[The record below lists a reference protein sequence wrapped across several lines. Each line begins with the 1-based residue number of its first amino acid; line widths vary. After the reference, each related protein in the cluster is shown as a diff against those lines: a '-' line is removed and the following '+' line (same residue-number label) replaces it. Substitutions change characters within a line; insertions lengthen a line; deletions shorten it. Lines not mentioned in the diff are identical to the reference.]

1 MCGIAGWL
9 DKNIDL
15 SEKQVIIDKMTDS
28 LKSRGPDD
36 KGVYITHKKNV
47 CLMHRRLA
55 VIDPLNGQQPMT
67 VRFEGYYYT
76 IAYNGELYN
85 APELKSELEL
95 LGCKFKTSC
104 DTEVLLNSYIY
115 FGDDC
120 ILKLNGIF
128 AFAIWDERRQMLF
141 AARDRVGVKPFFY
154 YQYSDGLLFAS
165 EIKSLLQNPI
175 VKPVVDEE
183 GLCDIFF
190 LGPARTPGFGI
201 FKNVRELL
209 PGECM
214 TYSGGTLR
222 RKMYFT
228 IKAKPHT
235 ENREQTIS
243 KCRELLQDSISR
255 QLVSDVP
262 LCCFLSGGLDSSI
275 ISYTAA
281 NKFKEEN
288 KGKLNTYSVD
298 YKDNGKYFKK
308 SLFQPNSDSDYISLM
323 SDYIG
328 SSHHNV
334 VLSNKDLYNALYDSV
349 LSRDLMPMAD
359 VDSSLLLFCREVKR
373 NFTVALSGECAD
385 ELFGG
390 YPWYHNKDI
399 LFEQC
404 FPWSRSSDIR
414 RSILKNG
421 VLSRGEEYS
430 NQRYCDTIKNA
441 DKLKDDSPL
450 EARMREM
457 FMLNYY
463 WFMQCLLERKD
474 RASMYSGL
482 EVRVPFCDYRI
493 VEYAYNMP
501 WELKALDGRE
511 KGILRAAFDGL
522 LPDGIVWRK
531 KSPYP
536 KTHNPIYMK
545 LVSDGA
551 RRVLADKGSPVAAL
565 LDKNGIEEI
574 IEHPDNISS
583 PWYGQLMRA
592 PQILAYIIELD
603 FWARKYNVNFEI

>member
-9 DKNIDL
+9 DKNEDL
-15 SEKQVIIDKMTDS
+15 SEKQVIIDKMTDC

-36 KGVYITHKKNV
+36 RGVYISPEKNV

-67 VRFEGYYYT
+67 RLFEGCGYT

-85 APELKSELEL
+85 APELKRELEL
-95 LGCKFKTSC
+95 LGCEFETCC
-104 DTEVLLNSYIY
+104 DTEVLLYSYIY
-115 FGDDC
+115 FGEDC
-120 ILKLNGIF
+120 VSKLNGIF
-128 AFAIWDERRQMLF
+128 AFAIWDERRQKLF

-154 YQYSDGLLFAS
+154 YEYSGGLLFAS
-165 EIKSLLQNPI
+165 EIKSLLQNPRL
-175 VKPVVDEE
+175 KPVVDEE
-183 GLCDIFF
+183 GLYDIFF

-201 FKNVRELL
+201 FKNVCELL

-214 TYSGGTLR
+214 TYSGGTLKK
-222 RKMYFT
+222 KMYFT
-228 IKAKPHT
+228 IKARPHT
-235 ENREQTIS
+235 DNREQTINT
-243 KCRELLQDSISR
+243 CRELLQDSISR

-275 ISYTAA
+275 ICYTAA
-281 NKFKEEN
+281 NKYKKEN
-288 KGKLNTYSVD
+288 KGRLNTYSVD
-298 YKDNGKYFKK
+298 YKDNVKYFKK
-308 SLFQPNSDSDYISLM
+308 SLFQPNSDSDYIGLM

-334 VLSNKDLYNALYDSV
+334 VLSNEDLYNALYDSV

-359 VDSSLLLFCREVKR
+359 VDSSLLLFCREVKKD
-373 NFTVALSGECAD
+373 FTVALSGECAD

-390 YPWYHNKDI
+390 YPWYHNRDI

-414 RSILKNG
+414 RSILKKG
-421 VLSRGEEYS
+421 VLPKGEEYS
-430 NQRYCDTIKNA
+430 NQRYSDTIKSA

-457 FMLNYY
+457 FILNYY

-511 KGILRAAFDGL
+511 KGILRTAFDGL
-522 LPDGIVWRK
+522 MPDEIVWRK

-545 LVSDGA
+545 LVSDGV
-551 RRVLADKGSPVAAL
+551 REVLSKKDSPVAAL

-574 IEHPDNISS
+574 IERPDNISS

-603 FWARKYNVNFEI
+603 FWARKYNIEFEI

>member
-67 VRFEGYYYT
+67 VRFEGYNYT

-85 APELKSELEL
+85 APELKRELEL

-120 ILKLNGIF
+120 VLKLNGIF

-308 SLFQPNSDSDYISLM
+308 SLFQPNSDSDYIGLM

-404 FPWSRSSDIR
+404 FPWSRNSDIR

-511 KGILRAAFDGL
+511 KGILRTAFDGL
-522 LPDGIVWRK
+522 LPDDIVWRK

-565 LDKNGIEEI
+565 LDNNGIEEI